1 MVFIINFRGV
11 AQLARAL
18 ALGARSRRFK
28 SCHPDQ
34 LKLFSNS
41 EAVCLVIVI

>member
-28 SCHPDQ
+28 SCHPDITI
-34 LKLFSNS
+34 LFSKS
-41 EAVCLVIVI
+41 EVVCLVIAI